1 MAQFS
6 NLVIQQVW
14 NKAKE
19 VQGYDPNIWRQDFAG
34 AWIRRDLYGTDNK
47 YGWEIDHLK
56 PTSKGGSDNLENLY
70 PLNWRNNREKA
81 DNYPNFQTSV
91 SSELNQNI
99 EKLKSWKAQ

>member
-14 NKAKE
+14 NKAKQ
-19 VQGYDPNIWRQDFAG
+19 VSGYDPNIWRQDFAG
-34 AWIRRDLYGTDNK
+34 AWIRQDLYGTDHK

-56 PTSKGGSDNLENLY
+56 PVSIGGSDELNNLN
-70 PLNWRNNREKA
+70 PLNWRNNRTKA
-81 DNYPNFQTSV
+81 DNYPTFKTSV

-99 EKLKSWKAQ
+99 EKWQQWRAQ